1 MKRASLIVK
10 GMLLIALMIGVVA
23 LPIFSAAPAKTY
35 KVGFA
40 CMTLAYT
47 WMTYAYQAVIDE
59 AAKYPEIQLIVENA
73 QGDAARQVEI
83 MENFIAQGVDAI
95 LVNPLNVD
103 VLVPVIE
110 EAKAAGIVVAT
121 FDRRAFNQTST
132 VFHVGADDIFG
143 GRLALEYVATRLGGV
158 GKIVHIL
165 GELGSSPAIN
175 REIGVKAQL
184 AHYPGLEIVYE
195 QSGRFSP
202 DEGLRVMEDAITA
215 THGDFDAVICA
226 NDDSAL
232 GAIRAMTDAGID
244 FDKVIV
250 VGYDGVP
257 GGLRAVMAGELDA
270 TIQYP
275 VEMARL
281 ATEQLCKYLIHG
293 TLPAILDLDINPWML
308 VPSNI
313 WSEAEMNY
321 DL

>member
-1 MKRASLIVK
+1 MKRAFLILLVV
-10 GMLLIALMIGVVA
+10 GLIAVPVVN
-23 LPIFSAAPAKTY
+23 AAAATY

-47 WMTYAYQAVIDE
+47 WMTYAYQAIVDE
-59 AAKYPEIQLIVENA
+59 AAKYDEIELVVENA
-73 QGDAARQVEI
+73 QGDAAAQVAI
-83 MENFIAQGVDAI
+83 MENFVAQGFDAI
-95 LVNPLNVD
+95 IVNPLNVD

-110 EAKAAGIVVAT
+110 EAAAAGIVVCT
-121 FDRRAFNQTST
+121 FDRRAFNQEST
-132 VFHVGADDIFG
+132 IFHVGADDIFG
-143 GRLALEYVATRLGGV
+143 GRLALEYVASKLDGV

-175 REIGVKAQL
+175 REIGIKEQL
-184 AHYPGLEIVYE
+184 AHYPNLEIVYE

-215 THGDFDAVICA
+215 TGGDFDAVICA

-232 GAIRAMTDAGID
+232 GAIQAMIDAGID
-244 FDKVIV
+244 FDDVIV

-257 GGLRAVMAGELDA
+257 GGLNALIAGELDA

-281 ATEQLCKYLIHG
+281 AMEQLATYLIEG
-293 TLPAILDLDINPWML
+293 TLPEKLDYDILPWML
-308 VPSNI
+308 VLSNYET
-313 WSEAEMNY
+313 EAEMNY
-321 DL
+321 EL

>member
-1 MKRASLIVK
+1 MKRA
-10 GMLLIALMIGVVA
+10 LLILLVAGLIAVPVVN
-23 LPIFSAAPAKTY
+23 AAAATY

-59 AAKYPEIQLIVENA
+59 AAKYDEIELVVENA
-73 QGDAARQVEI
+73 QGDAARQVDI
-83 MENFIAQGVDAI
+83 MENFVAQGFDAI

-110 EAKAAGIVVAT
+110 AAAAAGIPVAT
-121 FDRRAFNQTST
+121 FDRRAFNQDST
-132 VFHVGADDIFG
+132 IFHVGADDIFG
-143 GRLALEYVATRLGGV
+143 GRLALEYVASKLDGV

-175 REIGVKAQL
+175 REIGIKEQL
-184 AHYPGLEIVYE
+184 VHYPDLEIVYE

-215 THGDFDAVICA
+215 TAGDFDAVICA
-226 NDDSAL
+226 NDDSSL
-232 GAIRAMTDAGID
+232 GAIQAMIDAGID
-244 FDKVIV
+244 FDDVIV

-257 GGLRAVMAGELDA
+257 GGLNALIAGELDA

-281 ATEQLCKYLIHG
+281 ATEQLCEYVING
-293 TLPAILDLDINPWML
+293 TLPEKLDYDINPWML
-308 VPSNI
+308 VLANYET
-313 WSEAEMNY
+313 EAEMNY

>member
-1 MKRASLIVK
+1 MKRALLIVLVA
-10 GMLLIALMIGVVA
+10 GLIAVPVVNV
-23 LPIFSAAPAKTY
+23 AAATY

-59 AAKYPEIQLIVENA
+59 AAKYPEIELIVENA
-73 QGDAARQVEI
+73 QGDAARQVDI

-110 EAKAAGIVVAT
+110 DAASKGIAVAT
-121 FDRRAFNQTST
+121 FDRRAFNQSST

-143 GRLALEYVATRLGGV
+143 GRLALEYIASKLDGV

-175 REIGVKAQL
+175 REIGVKEQL
-184 AHYPGLEIVYE
+184 AHYPGLSIVYE

-215 THGDFDAVICA
+215 TAGDFDAVICA

-232 GAIRAMTDAGID
+232 GAIRAITDAGID
-244 FDKVIV
+244 FDDVIV

-257 GGLRAVMAGELDA
+257 GGLNALIAGELDA

-281 ATEQLCKYLIHG
+281 ATEQLCKYVING
-293 TLPAILDLDINPWML
+293 TLPEKLDYDILPWML
-308 VPSNI
+308 VLSNY
-313 WSEAEMNY
+313 ETQAEMNY
-321 DL
+321 EL

>member
-1 MKRASLIVK
+1 MKRALLILLIV
-10 GMLLIALMIGVVA
+10 GLVAVPVVN
-23 LPIFSAAPAKTY
+23 AAAATY

-47 WMTYAYQAVIDE
+47 WMTYAYQAIVDE
-59 AAKYPEIQLIVENA
+59 AAKYPDIQLIVENA
-73 QGDAARQVEI
+73 QGDAGRQFDI
-83 MENFIAQGVDAI
+83 MENFISQGVDAI
-95 LVNPLNVD
+95 IVNPLNVD

-110 EAKAAGIVVAT
+110 EAKAKGIEVVT
-121 FDRRAFNQTST
+121 FDRRAFNQSST
-132 VFHVGADDIFG
+132 LFHVGADDIFG
-143 GRLALEYVATRLGGV
+143 GRLALEYVAARLGGV

-175 REIGVKAQL
+175 REIGVKEQL
-184 AHYPGLEIVYE
+184 AHYPGLQIVYE

-215 THGDFDAVICA
+215 TAGDFDAVICA

-232 GAIRAMTDAGID
+232 GAIQAMIDAGTN
-244 FDKVIV
+244 FDDVIV

-257 GGLRAVMAGELDA
+257 GGLAAVMSGELDA

-281 ATEQLCKYLIHG
+281 AMEQLAKYLISG
-293 TLPAILDLDINPWML
+293 TLPAKLDYDILPWML

-313 WSEAEMNY
+313 ATEAEMNFA
-321 DL
+321 L

>member
-1 MKRASLIVK
+1 MKRALLIILVASLIT
-10 GMLLIALMIGVVA
+10 IPVVN
-23 LPIFSAAPAKTY
+23 AAAATY
-35 KVGFA
+35 RVGFA

-59 AAKYPEIQLIVENA
+59 AAKYDEIELVVENA
-73 QGDAARQVEI
+73 QGDAGRQYDI
-83 MENFIAQGVDAI
+83 MENFIAQGFDAI

-103 VLVPVIE
+103 VLVPVLE
-110 EAKAAGIVVAT
+110 QAAAAGIPVAT
-121 FDRRAFNQTST
+121 FDRRAFGTDAT
-132 VFHVGADDIFG
+132 IFHVGADDIFG
-143 GRLALEYVATRLGGV
+143 GRLALEYVAAKLDGV

-175 REIGVKAQL
+175 REIGIKEQIV
-184 AHYPGLEIVYE
+184 HYPGLEIVFE

-215 THGDFDAVICA
+215 TGGDFDAVICA

-232 GAIRAMTDAGID
+232 GAIQAMIDAGID
-244 FDKVIV
+244 FDDVIV

-257 GGLRAVMAGELDA
+257 GGLNALQAGELDA

-281 ATEQLCKYLIHG
+281 AMEQLATYVING
-293 TLPAILDLDINPWML
+293 TLPEVIDYDINPWML
-308 VPSNI
+308 VPSNFET
-313 WSEAEMNY
+313 EAEMNY
-321 DL
+321 VLDL

>member
-1 MKRASLIVK
+1 MKRA
-10 GMLLIALMIGVVA
+10 LLILLVA
-23 LPIFSAAPAKTY
+23 GLIAVPVINAAAATY

-47 WMTYAYQAVIDE
+47 WMTYSYQAIVDE
-59 AAKYPEIQLIVENA
+59 AAKYPEIELVVENA
-73 QGDAARQVEI
+73 QGDAARQVDI
-83 MENFIAQGVDAI
+83 MENFIAQGFDAI

-110 EAKAAGIVVAT
+110 EAAAKGIVVAT
-121 FDRRAFNQTST
+121 FDRRAFNQEST
-132 VFHVGADDIFG
+132 LFHVGADDIFG
-143 GRLALEYVATRLGGV
+143 GRLALEYVAAKLDGV

-175 REIGVKAQL
+175 REIGVKEQL

-215 THGDFDAVICA
+215 TAGDFDAVIAA

-232 GAIRAMTDAGID
+232 GAVQAMIDAGID
-244 FDKVIV
+244 LGKVIV

-257 GGLRAVMAGELDA
+257 GGLAAVKAGELDA

-281 ATEQLCKYLIHG
+281 AMEQLAKYLIHG
-293 TLPAILDLDINPWML
+293 TLPANPDYDINPWML

-313 WSEAEMNY
+313 DTEAEMNY
-321 DL
+321 VLNN

>member
-1 MKRASLIVK
+1 MKRAMLI
-10 GMLLIALMIGVVA
+10 LLVVGLLA
-23 LPIFSAAPAKTY
+23 VPVLNVAAATY

-47 WMTYAYQAVIDE
+47 WMTYAYQAVVDE
-59 AAKYPEIQLIVENA
+59 AAKYPEIELVVENA

-83 MENFIAQGVDAI
+83 MENFIAQGFDAI

-110 EAKAAGIVVAT
+110 SAEAAGIPVAT
-121 FDRRAFNQTST
+121 FDRRAFNQDST
-132 VFHVGADDIFG
+132 IFHVGADDIFG
-143 GRLALEYVATRLGGV
+143 GRLALEYVAAKLDGV

-175 REIGVKAQL
+175 RELGIKAQL
-184 AHYPGLEIVYE
+184 VHYPNLEIVYE

-215 THGDFDAVICA
+215 TAGDFDAVICA

-232 GAIRAMTDAGID
+232 GAIQAMIDAGID
-244 FDKVIV
+244 FEDVIV

-257 GGLRAVMAGELDA
+257 GGLRALEAGELDA

-281 ATEQLCKYLIHG
+281 ATEQLCKYVIDG
-293 TLPAILDLDINPWML
+293 TMPENIDYDINPWML
-308 VPSNI
+308 VLSNY
-313 WSEAEMNY
+313 EEKAEMNY
-321 DL
+321 EL

>member
-1 MKRASLIVK
+1 MKRALL
-10 GMLLIALMIGVVA
+10 MLLVVGLIAVPVVNV
-23 LPIFSAAPAKTY
+23 AAATY
-35 KVGFA
+35 RVGFA

-59 AAKYPEIQLIVENA
+59 AAKYDEIELVVENA

-83 MENFIAQGVDAI
+83 MENFVAQGFDAI

-110 EAKAAGIVVAT
+110 SAAAAGIPVAT
-121 FDRRAFNQTST
+121 FDRRAFNQDST
-132 VFHVGADDIFG
+132 IFHVGADDIFG
-143 GRLALEYVATRLGGV
+143 GRLALEYVAAKLDGV

-175 REIGVKAQL
+175 RELGIKAQL
-184 AHYPGLEIVYE
+184 VHYPQLEIVYE

-215 THGDFDAVICA
+215 TGGDFDAVICA

-232 GAIRAMTDAGID
+232 GAIQAMIDAGID
-244 FDKVIV
+244 FDDVIV

-257 GGLRAVMAGELDA
+257 GGLNALVAGELDA

-281 ATEQLCKYLIHG
+281 ATEQLCKYVIDG
-293 TLPAILDLDINPWML
+293 TLPEILDYDINPWML
-308 VPSNI
+308 VLSNYET
-313 WSEAEMNY
+313 EAEMNY
-321 DL
+321 EL

>member
-1 MKRASLIVK
+1 MKRALLLLLVI
-10 GMLLIALMIGVVA
+10 GLIAVPVVN
-23 LPIFSAAPAKTY
+23 AAAATY

-59 AAKYPEIQLIVENA
+59 AAKYPEIELLVENA

-110 EAKAAGIVVAT
+110 DAVAKGIAVAT
-121 FDRRAFNQTST
+121 FDRRAFNQEST

-143 GRLALEYVATRLGGV
+143 GRLALEYVASKLDGV
-158 GKIVHIL
+158 GKIVSIL
-165 GELGSSPAIN
+165 GELGASPTIN
-175 REIGVKAQL
+175 RALGIHEQIV
-184 AHYPGLEIVYE
+184 HYPGLKIVFE
-195 QSGRFSP
+195 QSGMFNP
-202 DEGLRVMEDAITA
+202 ADGQRVMEDAITA
-215 THGDFDAVICA
+215 TGRDFDAVICA

-232 GAIRAMTDAGID
+232 GAIQAMIDAGID
-244 FDKVIV
+244 FDDVIV

-257 GGLRAVMAGELDA
+257 GGLNALVAGELDA

-281 ATEQLCKYLIHG
+281 ATEQLCKYVLNG
-293 TLPAILDLDINPWML
+293 TLPEKLDYDINPWML
-308 VPSNI
+308 VLSNY
-313 WSEAEMNY
+313 ETQAEMNY
-321 DL
+321 ELK

>member
-1 MKRASLIVK
+1 MKRALLLL
-10 GMLLIALMIGVVA
+10 LLIGLIAVPVVN
-23 LPIFSAAPAKTY
+23 AAAATY

-59 AAKYPEIQLIVENA
+59 AAKYPEIELLVENA

-110 EAKAAGIVVAT
+110 DAVAKGIAVAT
-121 FDRRAFNQTST
+121 FDRRAFNQEST

-143 GRLALEYVATRLGGV
+143 GRLALEYVASKLDGV
-158 GKIVHIL
+158 GKIVSIL
-165 GELGSSPAIN
+165 GELGASPTIN
-175 REIGVKAQL
+175 RALGIHEQIV
-184 AHYPGLEIVYE
+184 HYPGLKIVFE
-195 QSGRFSP
+195 QSGMFNP
-202 DEGLRVMEDAITA
+202 ADGQRVMEDAITA
-215 THGDFDAVICA
+215 TGRDFDAVICA

-232 GAIRAMTDAGID
+232 GAIQAMIDAGID
-244 FDKVIV
+244 FDDVIV

-257 GGLRAVMAGELDA
+257 GGLNALVAGELDA

-281 ATEQLCKYLIHG
+281 ATEQLCKYVLNG
-293 TLPAILDLDINPWML
+293 TLPEKLDYDINPWML
-308 VPSNI
+308 VLSNY
-313 WSEAEMNY
+313 ETQAEMNY
-321 DL
+321 ELQ

>member
-1 MKRASLIVK
+1 MKRAFMILLVV
-10 GMLLIALMIGVVA
+10 GLIAVPVVNV
-23 LPIFSAAPAKTY
+23 AAATY

-47 WMTYAYQAVIDE
+47 WMTYAYQAIVDE
-59 AAKYPEIQLIVENA
+59 AAKYDEIELVVENA
-73 QGDAARQVEI
+73 QGDAAQQVAI
-83 MENFIAQGVDAI
+83 MENFLAQGFDAI
-95 LVNPLNVD
+95 IVNPLNVD

-110 EAKAAGIVVAT
+110 EAAAAGIPVCT
-121 FDRRAFNQTST
+121 FDRRAFNQEST
-132 VFHVGADDIFG
+132 IFHVGADDIFG
-143 GRLALEYVATRLGGV
+143 GRLALEYIAAKLDGV

-175 REIGVKAQL
+175 REIGVKEQL
-184 AHYPGLEIVYE
+184 AHYPELEIVYE

-215 THGDFDAVICA
+215 TAGDFDAVICA

-232 GAIRAMTDAGID
+232 GAIQAMIDAGID
-244 FDKVIV
+244 FDDVIV

-257 GGLRAVMAGELDA
+257 GGLNALIAGELDA

-281 ATEQLCKYLIHG
+281 AMEQLATFLLEG
-293 TLPAILDLDINPWML
+293 TLPEKLDYDILPWML
-308 VPSNI
+308 VLSNY
-313 WSEAEMNY
+313 EEKAEMNY
-321 DL
+321 EL